1 MEPGSPL
8 LIPPGDGR
16 EGKIIISAVERRDGK
31 KILIWRAG
39 SRDGIGKYNYGFF
52 RNFRSFSVGFGRFSR
67 FRLFSCVF
75 VFFWLLQAFSVVSV
89 IFNGFRSFD
98 FVRRFSTVFTFLYS
112 QEQVWQKLESYNPLC
127 IPDLPN
133 LANTNSRLA
142 QLSPSSILQVDAK
155 K

>member
-39 SRDGIGKYNYGFF
+39 SRDGIGKYNYWFF

-67 FRLFSCVF
+67 FRLFSRVF
-75 VFFWLLQAFSVVSV
+75 VFFWSLQAFSIVSV

-98 FVRRFSTVFTFLYS
+98 FFGGFPRFLACSVDFGCFSNFWLSSVVWLFSEVFHRFLS
-112 QEQVWQKLESYNPLC
+112 FVV
-127 IPDLPN
+127 
-133 LANTNSRLA
+133 
-142 QLSPSSILQVDAK
+142 SSVIFGHWGGGHFPP
-155 K
+155 